1 MLTGTFYNYQRKK
14 HVNVPTHRVQ
24 RIHSSKSAKS
34 SLKNISSMTHSIPL
48 RVSVFMLI
56 QFVSEDSNHQGVVG
70 SKEKNLPSV
79 SIKLAQLLLVRTIV
93 KDCFS

>member
-1 MLTGTFYNYQRKK
+1 MFTGRFYNDQRKK

-24 RIHSSKSAKS
+24 RIRTSKSAKS
-34 SLKNISSMTHSIPL
+34 SLKNISSMAHSIPL
-48 RVSVFMLI
+48 RVRVFMPI

-70 SKEKNLPSV
+70 SKEKNLSV
-79 SIKLAQLLLVRTIV
+79 SIKLAQLLLARTIV